1 MDFLCPICKS
11 VHTRLVWKEKQ
22 FRAYRCENCR
32 VVFLHPLPQEP
43 SAIYNEDYFRRWYI
57 RYYSERKRYTERLFS
72 KIEKY
77 TGTKGKLLDVGCGTG
92 ILMEV
97 AKERGWKVYGQEI
110 STFAVEYCRGKG
122 FEVYDKPL
130 PELNL
135 PENSFDL
142 ITLFDVIAHIE
153 DPVSC
158 ISVCSKLL
166 KPGGHLVIKTPE
178 HPPYLFLLANLLSF
192 TGKSRAL
199 LHIPAQIFHFLPES
213 LISLLAPSGFTL
225 DRTIEIRDFS
235 LLYNITLS
243 NIISK
248 CLGTEDSLLSVWR
261 INETVGNNSGF

>member
-43 SAIYNEDYFRRWYI
+43 SAIYNEDYFRKWYI
-57 RYYSERKRYTERLFS
+57 RYYTERKRYTERLFS

-77 TGTKGKLLDVGCGTG
+77 TDIKGRLIDVGCGTG

-97 AKERGWKVYGQEI
+97 AKERGWEVYGQEI
-110 STFAVEYCRGKG
+110 SSFAVEHCSKKG
-122 FEVYDKPL
+122 FKVYNSPL
-130 PELNL
+130 SELNL
-135 PENSFDL
+135 SEKSFDL
-142 ITLFDVIAHIE
+142 ITLFDVIAHIK

-158 ISVCSKLL
+158 ISACSKLL

-192 TGKSRAL
+192 TGKSRVL
-199 LHIPAQIFHFLPES
+199 LHVPAQIFHFSEES
-213 LISLLAPSGFTL
+213 LTNTLPTFGFTL
-225 DRTIEIRDFS
+225 IKTIEIKDFS
-235 LLYNITLS
+235 SLHNITIS
-243 NIISK
+243 NIIFRYLRDDK
-248 CLGTEDSLLSVWR
+248 SLITVWMK
-261 INETVGNNSGF
+261 I